1 MKIGTEQIKH
11 KIIDKLKKNK
21 AHLKGVKHG
30 DFADKLAKEIM
41 ELIGDDM
48 RNKEWDLIHSFPAEL
63 AAIVD
68 RLERGLGLRNMMRDE
83 RAQEVYRWI
92 IEQEKDGKSLKVFI
106 SWALDAERVRFVG
119 KYKNNPDA
127 IRVDYQAAIG
137 SQQRSSAD
145 VILI

>member
-30 DFADKLAKEIM
+30 DFADELAKEIM